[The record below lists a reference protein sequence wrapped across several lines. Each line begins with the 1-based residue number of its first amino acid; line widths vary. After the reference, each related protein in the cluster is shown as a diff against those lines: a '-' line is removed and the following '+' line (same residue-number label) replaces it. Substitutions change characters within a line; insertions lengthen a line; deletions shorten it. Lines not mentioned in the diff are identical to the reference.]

1 MMDAWGNCGHASGDL
16 RIQFPGPWDT
26 LFDFHDMLMWVKDDV
41 PEDKWRRLYEKYQEF
56 DREIQ
61 YYIVMAES
69 GT

>member
-1 MMDAWGNCGHASGDL
+1 MPVAL
-16 RIQFPGPWDT
+16 RIRPWDT
-26 LFDFHDMLMWVKDDV
+26 LFDFHDMLMWVKEDV